1 MLHRDA
7 DVMYN
12 GVDKD
17 KIEKACPVMNDDVMA
32 FHNNYIFERHN
43 IYKRKEILGLP
54 QSEWTDDEIFQKYR
68 FTNVRRELDRE
79 SMWLIKNISEN
90 ENLTLR
96 EKILNSMLFRT
107 FNKSPTLELIGA
119 PITDFENVE
128 KYRPMFERYAELN
141 PKYVFFTPAFNTG
154 GLKASNAFLH
164 RTDIYDATANDT
176 EIGLTNINTKET
188 KRMPLKQAK
197 EFAKMNDEWQIDGYE
212 PSMPMRMMNLIQ
224 HVSRQDI
231 VERILNSKTQSESFE
246 IIQEIKGFSKFLGYQ
261 IWVDLTYIPEFKY
274 SENEFTVS
282 GPGCH
287 NGLNFLFKD
296 RDGLTDEEL
305 LFWLRDNI
313 IDIWESKGLKTD
325 LNGLFSH
332 LPEYDRCLNVMMLE
346 NSFCELGKYTKAKK
360 GLGRPRVTYKPAEN
374 SNTRIQLEN
383 ECTLDEWN

>member
-1 MLHRDA
+1 MLTRDA
-7 DVMYN
+7 DVLYC
-12 GVDKD
+12 GVDFD
-17 KIEKACPVMNDDVMA
+17 KIKNANPQMNDDVLA
-32 FHNNYIFERHN
+32 FHNNYIFERHT
-43 IYKRKEILGLP
+43 IYKRKELLKLP
-54 QSEWTDDEIFQKYR
+54 QDEWTDDEVFQKYR

-79 SMWLIKNISEN
+79 SLWLIQNISQN
-90 ENLTLR
+90 DSLSLR

-107 FNKSPTLELIGA
+107 FNKSSTLELIGA
-119 PITDFENVE
+119 PLTDFENVE

-176 EIGLTNINTKET
+176 EIGLTNINDGSK
-188 KRMPLKQAK
+188 KRMALKPAK
-197 EFAKMNDEWQIDGYE
+197 EFAKANEEWKIDGYE

-224 HVSRQDI
+224 HVNRKDL
-231 VERILNSKTQSESFE
+231 VDRIMDSKSQQESFE

-261 IWVDLTYIPEFKY
+261 IWVDLTYIPEFHF

-287 NGLNFLFKD
+287 NGLEFLFHD

-305 LFWLRDNI
+305 LFWLRDNVI
-313 IDIWESKGLKTD
+313 KIWGREGLKTD
-325 LNGLFSH
+325 LDTLFDH
-332 LPEYDRCLNVMMLE
+332 LPEHDRCLNVMMLE

-360 GLGRPRVTYKPAEN
+360 GLGRPRVTYKPTED
-374 SNTRIQLEN
+374 SDSKIQLVN
-383 ECTLDEWN
+383 ECTLGEWE

>member
-1 MLHRDA
+1 MLRRDA
-7 DVMYN
+7 DIPFN
-12 GVDKD
+12 GVDEE
-17 KIEKACPVMNDDVMA
+17 KIKNANPRMNEDVMA

-43 IYKRKEILGLP
+43 IYKRKELLHLP
-54 QSEWTDDEIFQKYR
+54 QSEWTKDEVFQKYR
-68 FTNVRRELDRE
+68 FTNVRRELDKE
-79 SMWLIKNISEN
+79 SLWLIQNISLN
-90 ENLTLR
+90 DKLTLR

-107 FNKSPTLELIGA
+107 FNKSTTLEIIGA
-119 PITDFENVE
+119 PLTDFENVE
-128 KYRPMFERYAELN
+128 KYRALFERYAELN

-176 EIGLTNINTKET
+176 EVGLTNNNTGEK
-188 KRMPLKQAK
+188 KLLALKPAK
-197 EFAKMNDEWQIDGYE
+197 EFVKQNDEWTIDGYE
-212 PSMPMRMMNLIQ
+212 PSMTMRMMNLIQ
-224 HVSRQDI
+224 FVNRSDL
-231 VERILNSKTQSESFE
+231 VDRIINSKDQNESFE
-246 IIQEIKGFSKFLGYQ
+246 IIQEIKGFSRFLGYQ
-261 IWVDLTYIPEFKY
+261 IWVDLTYIPEFKF

-296 RDGLTDEEL
+296 RDNLTDEEL

-313 IDIWESKGLKTD
+313 LDIWAENGLQTD
-325 LNGLFSH
+325 LNELFDH

-360 GLGRPRVTYKPAEN
+360 GLGRPRVTYKPADD
-374 SNTRIQLEN
+374 SNTKIQLVN